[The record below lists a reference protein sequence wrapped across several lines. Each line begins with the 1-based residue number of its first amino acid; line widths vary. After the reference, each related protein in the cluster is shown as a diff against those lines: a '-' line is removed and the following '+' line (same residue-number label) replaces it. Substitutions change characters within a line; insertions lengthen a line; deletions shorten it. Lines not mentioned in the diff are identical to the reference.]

1 MSITFG
7 GLATGL
13 DTNAIIDALMQIER
27 RPIDRLEREQSY
39 LKSRLDAFKSFD
51 GILAKLQSKFEA
63 LDSQDE
69 VRSYAAKAGTDEFFG
84 VSTSGTAIPGNYQ
97 IEVQN
102 LAQLQKDV
110 SGGYA
115 SSTEPAFGQGAITIN
130 GVDITY
136 DGDSLSSLVDKINLA
151 NTGDTPT
158 GVSAS
163 IINDGVTGYRMVLTG
178 DDASTSFTVSGNETT
193 AGTYAAPTFTNVQS
207 AMQASILVDNIQIK
221 SDTNTFDEA
230 IPGIT
235 LDLTK
240 ANAVGEKTSLNVTVD
255 KEAVKTKINDFVK
268 AYNEVFDF
276 IARQSESD
284 WGKDS
289 SFRSVKRRLQDLL
302 TTPVGVSGSYT
313 MLSQLGLKTER
324 DGTLTVSDAQLTE
337 AIDNDLDGI
346 AKLLAGETGV
356 DGISTL
362 FKGYLDSMTDSSD
375 GIYASRKETT
385 DSSLRRIDLNILRL
399 EDRLEQKEKNL
410 RAQYSALEELV
421 SVMNSQSA
429 YLSQQLSALNVRA

>member
-13 DTNAIIDALMQIER
+13 DTNAIIDALMEIER

-51 GILAKLQSKFEA
+51 GILSKLQGKFEA
-63 LDSQDE
+63 LDTQDE
-69 VRSYAAKAGTDEFFG
+69 VRSYTAKAGSDEFFG
-84 VSTSGTAIPGNYQ
+84 VSTSGTALPGNYQ

-115 SSTEPAFGQGAITIN
+115 SSSEASFGQGTITIN
-130 GVDITY
+130 GVDIAY
-136 DGDSLSSLVDKINLA
+136 DGDSLSSLIDKINLA

-178 DDASTSFTVSGNETT
+178 DDASTSFTVSGNETS
-193 AGTYAAPTFTNVQS
+193 AGAYAAPAFSNVQV

-221 SDTNTFDEA
+221 SNTNTFDEA

-240 ANAVGEKTSLNVTVD
+240 ANALGEKTSLNIAVD

-268 AYNEVFDF
+268 AYNEVFEF
-276 IARQSESD
+276 IAKQSEAD

-289 SFRSVKRRLQDLL
+289 SFRSVKRNLQNML
-302 TTPVGVSGSYT
+302 TAPVGVSGSYT

-324 DGTLTVSDAQLTE
+324 DGTLTVNDTTLTE
-337 AIDNDLDGI
+337 AIENDLDGV
-346 AKLLAGETGV
+346 AKLLAGESGIDGV
-356 DGISTL
+356 STL
-362 FKGYLDSMTDSSD
+362 FKGYLDSITDSLD
-375 GIYASRKETT
+375 GILASRKEST
-385 DSSLRRIDLNILRL
+385 DSSLRRIDLNLLRL
-399 EDRLEQKEKNL
+399 EGRMEQKEKNL
-410 RAQYSALEELV
+410 RAQYSALEDLV
-421 SVMNSQSA
+421 SSMNSQSA
-429 YLSQQLSALNVRA
+429 YLSQQLNALNA